1 MAHGRRAARGL
12 AGVTLPSVTAPVAVP
27 LTAEERTFLRHGVV
41 EWWGPARCTDAFA
54 VAMGF
59 QSREHLHDD
68 IARLRDAL
76 DAEMPMLPEDWRR
89 LLLAV
94 EVVFVSDVVGS
105 GLDWSVTTGFPD
117 GDSIALLR
125 GIQRKMPRWRSSFQF
140 TTPEEGQTTVL
151 DAERLEAEGG

>member
-1 MAHGRRAARGL
+1 
-12 AGVTLPSVTAPVAVP
+12 
-27 LTAEERTFLRHGVV
+27 
-41 EWWGPARCTDAFA
+41 
-54 VAMGF
+54 
-59 QSREHLHDD
+59 
-68 IARLRDAL
+68 
-76 DAEMPMLPEDWRR
+76 MPMLPEDWRR

-117 GDSIALLR
+117 GDRIALLR

-151 DAERLEAEGG
+151 DAERLEAERRVAPALRAREKRIATHTRCWERTTRVLPPA